1 MYWPLRDVIATR
13 HRWYLAILV
22 RMLWPSSPGK
32 FSVILKFTYP
42 AYILSIWLWRIQCWR
57 PCCSQDT
64 HATVP
69 LIQRFCYFII
79 ERYYIS
85 EECFVL
91 NKFFLAVPCHLFIFH
106 LLGHGFKEGLLNKLL
121 RDLGEA
127 ERLIVSWILLPIPE
141 GECDI
146 SFQSFDIS
154 CYLDLWKMRE
164 DSVTVNMQMWYASAA
179 RAKNPMCLIA
189 LYSVKHFLEL
199 QC

>member
-22 RMLWPSSPGK
+22 RMLWPSSPGE
-32 FSVILKFTYP
+32 FSVTLKFTYP
-42 AYILSIWLWRIQCWR
+42 AYILSFWLWRIQCWR

-79 ERYYIS
+79 ERYYII

-91 NKFFLAVPCHLFIFH
+91 NKFFLAVSCHLFIFH

-146 SFQSFDIS
+146 SFLPVIWHLLLLRPLKNEGGLS
-154 CYLDLWKMRE
+154 
-164 DSVTVNMQMWYASAA
+164 DSEYANVIRFSST
-179 RAKNPMCLIA
+179 C
-189 LYSVKHFLEL
+189 
-199 QC
+199 